1 MAKIKLITSYS
12 RNVIRPLCFE
22 NDNNFAPIINQL
34 IDLLKIRAI
43 AQSQSEKRC
52 I

>member
-1 MAKIKLITSYS
+1 MAKIKLITSCF
-12 RNVIRPLCFE
+12 RIRPLCFE